1 MPIRA
6 RPQEARK
13 AGAVARG
20 ELLESPGERQLVGG
34 WWQVEAVGPN
44 RRRDVGE
51 EGVDRLDA
59 KGGQHLLAVN
69 VGMRAVSHAINV
81 PRLTIV

>member
-1 MPIRA
+1 MWCRYVPAPRKLA
-6 RPQEARK
+6 RPD
-13 AGAVARG
+13 AVARG
-20 ELLESPGERQLVGG
+20 KLLESPGERQLVGG

-44 RRRDVGE
+44 WRRNVGE

-59 KGGQHLLAVN
+59 QRGQHLLAVD

-81 PRLTIV
+81 PR